1 MAEVSMERN
10 RRRSPA
16 KCLLYNWV
24 EERATGPLDND
35 GSQIDRSE
43 AILHKQGHRGILSV
57 DLLCEVTDRT
67 TTRESYTVPKGLGVR
82 QRGMKEELLEKYLYQ
97 KISEEV
103 LNEFNSPPPLE
114 QLISV
119 TKRDYNIEGF
129 KSVPPP
135 PTKEHDYKTEQPVT
149 YWSENSHKIQ
159 GVTAVRTRDTPF
171 KKNSSFSKPI
181 SECLDDPM
189 PYTEE
194 NYPNL

>member
-10 RRRSPA
+10 GRLSAA

-43 AILHKQGHRGILSV
+43 AIRHKHGHRGILSV

-67 TTRESYTVPKGLGVR
+67 TTRESYTAPKGLGVR

-114 QLISV
+114 QLMSV
-119 TKRDYNIEGF
+119 TRRDYNIEGF

-135 PTKEHDYKTEQPVT
+135 PTK
-149 YWSENSHKIQ
+149 